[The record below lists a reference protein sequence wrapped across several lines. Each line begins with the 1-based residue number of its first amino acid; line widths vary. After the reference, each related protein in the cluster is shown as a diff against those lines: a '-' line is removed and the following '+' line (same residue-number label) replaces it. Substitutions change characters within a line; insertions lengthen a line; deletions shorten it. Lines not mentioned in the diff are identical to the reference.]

1 MDLDEINR
9 QLKENPILHDL
20 GISESD
26 EDDSAQKKESADSAK
41 ESEASTEPVQSNAI
55 AESMEQKTEVN
66 EVPAS
71 DATDKTPEEGGDA
84 NTGDKQAETS
94 EKTLSPVITLSD
106 LFSDTASLSRTSL
119 TVPEEANTRL
129 FLLSQQ
135 LASDHPG
142 AHSLIPSL

>member
-9 QLKENPILHDL
+9 QRKENPILHDL

-41 ESEASTEPVQSNAI
+41 ESEVSTEPVQSNAT
-55 AESMEQKTEVN
+55 AESMEQNTEVN

-71 DATDKTPEEGGDA
+71 DATNKTPEEGGDA

-142 AHSLIPSL
+142 AHSPIPSL

>member
-26 EDDSAQKKESADSAK
+26 EDDSTEKKESADSAK
-41 ESEASTEPVQSNAI
+41 VSEASTEPVQSNAT
-55 AESMEQKTEVN
+55 AETTEQKTEVN

-71 DATDKTPEEGGDA
+71 DATDKTPEERDA
-84 NTGDKQAETS
+84 AKTDSKQAETS
-94 EKTLSPVITLSD
+94 EKTPSPVITLSD

-142 AHSLIPSL
+142 AHSPIPSL

>member
-41 ESEASTEPVQSNAI
+41 ESEVSTEPVQSNAI

-71 DATDKTPEEGGDA
+71 DATDKTQEGGDA